1 MWHDLSKDPES
12 TTCQFTLSVSM
23 RCARRYGTECNE
35 TIDEA
40 LKLLHGSACDII
52 QDEWQQKRPSLNLRI
67 EILTP
72 LTTIVPQRDVSALR
86 QHVIKLANLTMP
98 LIKITRIFYNDFS
111 SRTRKKLRLTLYTEL
126 DSKTLTQ
133 LHESAATVTARFVV
147 LVRALGTSYDN
158 NSLAYDRTLIPKQV
172 QDISQTLDSTLVI
185 LATHPIP
192 LPGQISHSPSEKH
205 YKARLSDLQ
214 EQWHCAVKNFLT
226 TFLSIEA
233 PLHFVVFSGLGLID
247 IDLSLRQ
254 APEYTMA
261 DSETES
267 SSPTALVLR
276 MLANLKWHA
285 SSQDPESME
294 CQQLASIWKEYARRS
309 GIGCNKTIRQAFLKL
324 QGSDLDII
332 QDEWQ
337 EKAASLTSTL
347 ETLTSHT
354 TTPPRRNRSAFR
366 QHVIKLAHLAMPLIK
381 LIRIFYNDFSSRT
394 RKNLRFTLDT
404 ELNSETLT
412 QLHQS
417 AAEVTGCFAVLG
429 HALRASYADR
439 SLAYG
444 RDFIPKQIQV
454 VSQTLDSTLVI
465 LAMYLIPLPGQT
477 GHSPRPQII
486 TRLGSSPCK
495 ERWHCAIKNLS
506 TTLLSFEGR
515 HHQQRAAPEE

>member
-1 MWHDLSKDPES
+1 
-12 TTCQFTLSVSM
+12 
-23 RCARRYGTECNE
+23 
-35 TIDEA
+35 
-40 LKLLHGSACDII
+40 
-52 QDEWQQKRPSLNLRI
+52 
-67 EILTP
+67 
-72 LTTIVPQRDVSALR
+72 
-86 QHVIKLANLTMP
+86 
-98 LIKITRIFYNDFS
+98 
-111 SRTRKKLRLTLYTEL
+111 
-126 DSKTLTQ
+126 
-133 LHESAATVTARFVV
+133 
-147 LVRALGTSYDN
+147 
-158 NSLAYDRTLIPKQV
+158 
-172 QDISQTLDSTLVI
+172 
-185 LATHPIP
+185 
-192 LPGQISHSPSEKH
+192 
-205 YKARLSDLQ
+205 
-214 EQWHCAVKNFLT
+214 
-226 TFLSIEA
+226 
-233 PLHFVVFSGLGLID
+233 
-247 IDLSLRQ
+247 
-254 APEYTMA
+254 MA

-276 MLANLKWHA
+276 MLANLVGKYEELARREPGEEKEELTQDDLKTKRLLLAQLESSLLPSLQNQLDSYLNSLDIQDDSRNLKPNFELTCEFLSRLDQTLDQTRECIESAALDIIPSGTHDHHLKELKAFRCTTLMSSISSLTYGLQTLFEMSSIYVQKWHA

-477 GHSPRPQII
+477 GHSPAANHYKARFVALQ
-486 TRLGSSPCK
+486 

>member
-1 MWHDLSKDPES
+1 MADSGIDLNSPVGNSVLELLLHLQEKYQEPVRREAGEKKEELTQEDLETKQLLLAQLESSLLPSIHNQIDSYLTSLDIQDDSRKPNPDFELTFEILSRLEQTLDETRECIESAALGMIPIGTHDHHLKQLTVFRCTLLMSGISILTHCFHSLFFVSILFVLMWHDLSKDPES

-226 TFLSIEA
+226 TFLSIE
-233 PLHFVVFSGLGLID
+233 G
-247 IDLSLRQ
+247 
-254 APEYTMA
+254 
-261 DSETES
+261 
-267 SSPTALVLR
+267 
-276 MLANLKWHA
+276 
-285 SSQDPESME
+285 
-294 CQQLASIWKEYARRS
+294 
-309 GIGCNKTIRQAFLKL
+309 
-324 QGSDLDII
+324 
-332 QDEWQ
+332 
-337 EKAASLTSTL
+337 
-347 ETLTSHT
+347 
-354 TTPPRRNRSAFR
+354 
-366 QHVIKLAHLAMPLIK
+366 
-381 LIRIFYNDFSSRT
+381 
-394 RKNLRFTLDT
+394 
-404 ELNSETLT
+404 
-412 QLHQS
+412 
-417 AAEVTGCFAVLG
+417 
-429 HALRASYADR
+429 
-439 SLAYG
+439 
-444 RDFIPKQIQV
+444 
-454 VSQTLDSTLVI
+454 
-465 LAMYLIPLPGQT
+465 
-477 GHSPRPQII
+477 
-486 TRLGSSPCK
+486 
-495 ERWHCAIKNLS
+495 
-506 TTLLSFEGR
+506 
-515 HHQQRAAPEE
+515 